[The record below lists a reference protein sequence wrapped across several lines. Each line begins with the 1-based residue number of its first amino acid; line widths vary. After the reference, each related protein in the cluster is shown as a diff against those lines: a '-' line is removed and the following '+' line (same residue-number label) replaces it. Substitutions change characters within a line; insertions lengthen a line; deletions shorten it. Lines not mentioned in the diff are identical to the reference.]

1 MRIAPDIHSRE
12 NYLHLIQYIF
22 FTSTILY
29 VGRDVF
35 VLLSFA
41 LLIAFIVY
49 PMCVWLERK
58 RVPRMGAIVLSILLL
73 LVLGSGFVALLFR
86 QFVRFLNQWP
96 TIQPKIMNALSNLS
110 QTIMDTYS
118 ISKEQQ
124 VQWLKQLANDNSM
137 NMVSYLFNIV
147 SASSFSLVLLVLVPI
162 FAMFIL
168 FYRHVLVSVCYR
180 LFPDEKREDIR
191 NILLLTVN
199 TYYNFIKGM
208 IVVYAVVGVLNSL
221 GLYLLGVPNA
231 ILFGFTASILTFIP
245 YVGIIVGSL
254 LPITMA
260 WLTYNSIWY
269 PIGVVLIFTV
279 VQYLEANLIFPLA
292 VSSRLKI
299 NTLATLVAILVGGLL
314 WGLSGMILFVP
325 FVGIL
330 KLIADQHPAMKTWSI
345 LLGTESD

>member
-1 MRIAPDIHSRE
+1 MRIAHDLPSRD
-12 NYLHLIQYIF
+12 NYLRNVQYIF
-22 FTSTILY
+22 FTCAILY
-29 VGRDVF
+29 FGRSLF

-41 LLIAFIVY
+41 FLIAFIVY
-49 PMCVWLERK
+49 PLCVWLERK
-58 RVPRMGAIVLSILLL
+58 HMPRMGAIVLSILAL
-73 LVLGSGFVALLFR
+73 LVLGGGFVALLFG
-86 QFVRFLNQWP
+86 QFVRFLNQWN
-96 TIQPKIMNALSNLS
+96 TLQPRIMDAFASLGEVIMN
-110 QTIMDTYS
+110 TYS

-124 VQWLKQLANDNSM
+124 MQWLKQMANEHSLNAL
-137 NMVSYLFNIV
+137 NYLFGVV

-162 FAMFIL
+162 FAIFIL

-180 LFPDEKREDIR
+180 LFPNEKREDIR
-191 NILLLTVN
+191 HILSLTVT

-208 IVVYAVVGVLNSL
+208 VVVYMVVGVLNSL
-221 GLYLLGVPNA
+221 GLYFLGVPNA

-269 PIGVVLIFTV
+269 PLGVVLIFTV

-292 VSSRLKI
+292 VSDRLKI

-314 WGLSGMILFVP
+314 WGVSGMILFVP
-325 FVGIL
+325 FVGIV

-345 LLGTESD
+345 LLGTKSD